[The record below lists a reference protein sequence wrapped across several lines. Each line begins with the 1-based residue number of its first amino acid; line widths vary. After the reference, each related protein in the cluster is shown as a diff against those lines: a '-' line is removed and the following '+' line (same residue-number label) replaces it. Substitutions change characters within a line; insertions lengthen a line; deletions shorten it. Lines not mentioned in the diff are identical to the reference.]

1 LPNNG
6 TRVMAEERVTLPV
19 TGMSCAN
26 CAFTVERSLKQVQ
39 GVTEATVNFATEQ
52 ASVSFKADEVNLGD
66 LAAKV
71 RAAGYGVATARAEFS
86 LTGMTCANCAMTI
99 ERTLRKKVPG
109 VVTVAVNFASD
120 KASVEYLPAVTN
132 VDAMIAAIQRA
143 GYNAFPTGES
153 EDGEDAEQ
161 AARRAE
167 VAAQTRKFLVGLACT
182 LPLFLLSMGRDLG
195 LVGSWSHAPWVNW
208 LFLALATPVQFYTGW
223 DYYTGGWKSVRLG
236 TANMDVLVA
245 MGSSVA
251 YLYSLAVLLL
261 PSPAHHVYFETSA
274 VIITLIKLG
283 KMLESRAKGRTG
295 QAIRKLIGLQPK
307 TATVV
312 RSGREEEVP
321 LRQVAVGDL
330 VVVRPGERIPVDGE
344 IIEGNSTVDE
354 SMLTGEPVPVDKGV
368 GARVAAGTING
379 EGRLKFRAVRV
390 GKETALAQ
398 IIRLVQEAQGSK
410 APIQALADRVASVF
424 VPAVMGTALLTFILW
439 WSVGGDFVPAMIR
452 LVAVLIIACPCALG
466 LATPTAIMA
475 GTGKGAEKGI
485 LFKNSQALEQA
496 TRLDIIVLDKTGTI
510 TAGKPAV
517 LDILP
522 LSRSGPALNEGALLK
537 IAASVERGSEH
548 PLGRAITREAERW
561 GLELGEPVD
570 FLASGGHG
578 VQARVNGSMVHVGK
592 PSWFVELGYS
602 LDGHAAEIQALQDA
616 GKTVMVVGVERA
628 VAGLIALG
636 DSVKPE
642 ARDAVAEL
650 RRQHIKVVMLT
661 GDTIQTARSIAAQVQ
676 VDEVIAEVQPEEKS
690 KKVKEL
696 QQEGHLVAMVGDGI
710 NDAPALAQADVGMA
724 IGTGT
729 DVAIEAA
736 DVILASGNLLG
747 VSRAVQLSRATMR
760 TVRQNLFW
768 AFFYNII
775 LIPLAAGALYP
786 FAALPLFLRQLHPIL
801 AALAMAFSS
810 ITVVSNSLRL
820 YRAKIS

>member
-1 LPNNG
+1 
-6 TRVMAEERVTLPV
+6 MAEERVALPI
-19 TGMSCAN
+19 TGMSCAS
-26 CAFTVERSLKQVQ
+26 CALTVERNLKKVQ

-52 ASVSFKADEVNLGD
+52 ASVSFKADEVKVAD
-66 LAAKV
+66 LVEKV
-71 RAAGYGVATARAEFS
+71 RAAGYGVATAKAELGLS
-86 LTGMTCANCAMTI
+86 GMTCANCAMTI

-109 VVTVAVNFASD
+109 VVTASVNFASD
-120 KASVEYLPAVTN
+120 KAFVEYVPAVTS
-132 VDAMIAAIQRA
+132 VEAMIAAIQRA
-143 GYNAFPTGES
+143 GYNAFPTGETGES
-153 EDGEDAEQ
+153 EDAEQ

-167 VAAQTRKFLVGLACT
+167 IVGQTRKFLVGLACT
-182 LPLFLLSMGRDLG
+182 LPLLVLSMGRDLG

-223 DYYTGGWKSVRLG
+223 DYYTGGWKSVRLR

-261 PSPAHHVYFETSA
+261 PSLGHHVYFETSA

-295 QAIRKLIGLQPK
+295 QAIRKLMGLQPK

-312 RSGREEEVP
+312 RAGKEEEIPV
-321 LRQVAVGDL
+321 REVAVGDL

-344 IIEGNSTVDE
+344 IVEGSSTVDE
-354 SMLTGEPVPVDKGV
+354 SMLTGEPLPVDKGV
-368 GARVAAGTING
+368 GARVAAGTITG
-379 EGRLKFRAVRV
+379 EGRLKFRATRV
-390 GKETALAQ
+390 GRDTALAQ
-398 IIRLVQEAQGSK
+398 IVRLVQEAQGSK

-424 VPAVMGTALLTFILW
+424 VPAVMGMALLTFILW
-439 WSVGGDFVPAMIR
+439 WSIGGDFVPAMIR

-496 TRLDIIVLDKTGTI
+496 TTLDIIILDKTGTL

-517 LDILP
+517 TDVIP
-522 LSRSGPALNEGALLK
+522 LSRSGSSFDQGELLK
-537 IAASVERGSEH
+537 VAASVERGSEH
-548 PLGRAITREAERW
+548 PLGRAITREAERR
-561 GLELGEPVD
+561 GLELAEPVD
-570 FLASGGHG
+570 FRASGGDG
-578 VQARVNGSMVHVGK
+578 VQARVNGWTVHVGK
-592 PSWFVELGYS
+592 PSWVAALGYR
-602 LDGHAAEIQALQDA
+602 LDGHTGEIQALQDA
-616 GKTVMVVGVERA
+616 GKTVMVVGVEQA
-628 VAGLIALG
+628 VAGLIAVA
-636 DSVKPE
+636 DSLKPE
-642 ARDAVAEL
+642 AREAVADL
-650 RRQHIKVVMLT
+650 RHQHLKVVMLT
-661 GDTIQTARSIAAQVQ
+661 GDTIQTARAIAAQLQ
-676 VDEVIAEVQPEEKS
+676 VDEVLAEVRPEEKS
-690 KKVKEL
+690 QKVKEL

-747 VSRAVQLSRATMR
+747 VSRAVHLSRATMR
-760 TVRQNLFW
+760 AVRQNLFW

-775 LIPLAAGALYP
+775 LIPVAAGALYP
-786 FAALPLFLRQLHPIL
+786 VASLPLFLRQLHPIL
-801 AALAMAFSS
+801 AALAMASSS

>member
-1 LPNNG
+1 
-6 TRVMAEERVTLPV
+6 MAEERIALPI

-26 CAFTVERSLKQVQ
+26 CALTVERNLKKVQ

-52 ASVSFKADEVNLGD
+52 ASVSFKTGEASVSD
-66 LAAKV
+66 LVEQV

-99 ERTLRKKVPG
+99 ERTLKKKVPG
-109 VVTVAVNFASD
+109 VVTASVNFASD
-120 KASVEYLPAVTN
+120 KASVQYVPAVTT
-132 VDAMIAAIQRA
+132 VEAMIAAIQRA
-143 GYNAFPTGES
+143 GYNAFPTGET
-153 EDGEDAEQ
+153 EEEEDAEQ
-161 AARRAE
+161 TARRAE
-167 VAAQTRKFLVGLACT
+167 IASQTRKFLVGLACT

-195 LVGSWSHAPWVNW
+195 LVGSWSHAAWVNW
-208 LFLALATPVQFYTGW
+208 LFLTLATPVQFYTGW
-223 DYYTGGWKSVRLG
+223 DYYTGGWKSVRLR

-261 PSPAHHVYFETSA
+261 PSLGHHVYFETSA

-295 QAIRKLIGLQPK
+295 QAIRKLMGLQPK

-312 RSGREEEVP
+312 RSGKEEEIP

-344 IIEGNSTVDE
+344 IVEGSSTVDE
-354 SMLTGEPVPVDKGV
+354 SMLTGEPLPVDKEV
-368 GARVAAGTING
+368 GAQVAAGTITG
-379 EGRLKFRAVRV
+379 EGRLKFRATRV
-390 GKETALAQ
+390 GRDTALAQ

-424 VPAVMGTALLTFILW
+424 VPAVMGVALLTFILW

-496 TRLDIIVLDKTGTI
+496 TRLDIIVFDKTGTL
-510 TAGKPAV
+510 TVGKPAV
-517 LDILP
+517 TDIIP
-522 LSRSGPALNEGALLK
+522 LSRSGPTLDEGELLK
-537 IAASVERGSEH
+537 VAASVERGSEH
-548 PLGRAITREAERW
+548 PLGRAITREAERR
-561 GLELGEPVD
+561 GLELAEPVA
-570 FLASGGHG
+570 FRASGGHG
-578 VQARVNGSMVHVGK
+578 VQARVNGRTAHVGK
-592 PSWFVELGYS
+592 PSWVADLGYR
-602 LDGHAAEIQALQDA
+602 LDGRTADIQALQDG
-616 GKTVMVVGVERA
+616 GKTVMVVGVEQD
-628 VAGLIALG
+628 VAGLIAVA
-636 DSVKPE
+636 DSLKPE
-642 ARDAVAEL
+642 AREAVADL
-650 RRQHIKVVMLT
+650 RQQHLKVIMLT
-661 GDTIQTARSIAAQVQ
+661 GDTIQTARAIAAQIQ
-676 VDEVIAEVQPEEKS
+676 VDEVLAEVRPEEKS
-690 KKVKEL
+690 QRVKEL

-760 TVRQNLFW
+760 TVRQNLFL

-775 LIPLAAGALYP
+775 LIPVAAGALYP
-786 FAALPLFLRQLHPIL
+786 IDSLPLFLRQLHPIL
-801 AALAMAFSS
+801 AALAMASSS

>member
-1 LPNNG
+1 
-6 TRVMAEERVTLPV
+6 MAEERVALPI

-26 CAFTVERSLKQVQ
+26 CALSIERNLKKVR
-39 GVTEATVNFATEQ
+39 GVTEATVNFATDQ
-52 ASVSFKADEVNLGD
+52 ASVSFETGEVSVSD
-66 LAAKV
+66 IVERV
-71 RAAGYGVATARAEFS
+71 RAAGYGVATARAELS

-109 VVTVAVNFASD
+109 VVAASVNFASD
-120 KASVEYLPAVTN
+120 KASVQYFPAVTN
-132 VDAMIAAIQRA
+132 VEAMIAAIQRA
-143 GYNAFPTGES
+143 GYNAFPTGEK
-153 EDGEDAEQ
+153 EEGEDAEQ

-167 VAAQTRKFLVGLACT
+167 IASQTRKFLVGLLCT

-223 DYYTGGWKSVRLG
+223 GYYTGGWKSLRLR

-261 PSPAHHVYFETSA
+261 PSLGHHVYFETSA

-283 KMLESRAKGRTG
+283 KMLESRAKSRTG
-295 QAIRKLIGLQPK
+295 QAIRKLMGLQPK

-312 RSGREEEVP
+312 RSGKEEQIP

-330 VVVRPGERIPVDGE
+330 VLVRPGERIPVDGE
-344 IIEGNSTVDE
+344 IIDGSSAVDE
-354 SMLTGEPVPVDKGV
+354 SMLTGEPMPVDKGM

-379 EGRLKFRAVRV
+379 EGRLKFRATRV
-390 GKETALAQ
+390 GKDTALAQ

-439 WSVGGDFVPAMIR
+439 WSVGGDFVTAMIR

-485 LFKNSQALEQA
+485 LFKNSQALQQA
-496 TRLDIIVLDKTGTI
+496 TRLDVIVLDKTGTI

-517 LDILP
+517 ADLVP
-522 LSRSGPALNEGALLK
+522 LSRSGPGLGEGELLRV
-537 IAASVERGSEH
+537 AASVERGSEH
-548 PLGRAITREAERW
+548 PLGRAITREAERQ

-570 FLASGGHG
+570 FRASGGHG
-578 VQARVNGSMVHVGK
+578 VQARVDGWMVHVGK
-592 PSWFVELGYS
+592 PAWFVELGYS
-602 LDGHAAEIQALQDA
+602 LDGHTAEIQTLQDA
-616 GKTVMVVGVERA
+616 GKTVMVVGVDQA
-628 VAGLIALG
+628 VAGLIAVA

-650 RRQHIKVVMLT
+650 RQQHIKVVMLT

-676 VDEVIAEVQPEEKS
+676 VDEVLAEVRPEEKAQ
-690 KKVKEL
+690 KVKEL
-696 QQEGHLVAMVGDGI
+696 QREGHLVAMVGDGI

-747 VSRAVQLSRATMR
+747 VPRAVHLSRATMR

-775 LIPLAAGALYP
+775 LIPLAAGVLYP
-786 FAALPLFLRQLHPIL
+786 VASLPLFLRQLHPIL

-810 ITVVSNSLRL
+810 VTVVSNSLRL